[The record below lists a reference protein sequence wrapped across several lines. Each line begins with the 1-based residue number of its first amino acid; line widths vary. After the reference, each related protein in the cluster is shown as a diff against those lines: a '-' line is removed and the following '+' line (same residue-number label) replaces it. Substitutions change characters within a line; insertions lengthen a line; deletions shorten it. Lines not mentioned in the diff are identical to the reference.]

1 MIYES
6 YLGGVLIHHGVK
18 GMKWGVRRTPEQLG
32 HITNSTVANAEEA
45 VKIVDGAYQSSKGFT
60 VKQNKFT
67 EWCLKAGT
75 DHADEFFSVGYK
87 STDADKLFRDIEK
100 GFDLSKKRDAVSIG
114 KNREKYSIPKS
125 LGVTVQRL
133 FRTVWQKDGP
143 ESNSRFVTAYIDR
156 RLEED

>member
-32 HITNSTVANAEEA
+32 HVTNSAVANAEEG

-75 DHADEFFSVGYK
+75 DHADEFFGVGYK
-87 STDADKLFRDIEK
+87 PT
-100 GFDLSKKRDAVSIG
+100 DAVSIG
-114 KNREKYSIPKS
+114 KNREKYSIPMS
-125 LGVTVQRL
+125 LGVTAQRL

-143 ESNSRFVTAYIDR
+143 ESSSRFVTAYIDR